1 VTIIRR
7 AVRTLLRSALALGVV
22 VVVAVGAGCAAVR
35 PAALTV
41 NGEELSRSSVDR
53 ELQAIADNPGLQDRI
68 TSSEGTIKSSGGAI
82 WLTQLAQQEV
92 VDREVRRRDLTV
104 TADDREAGQARA
116 ENFFGPQVFAA
127 FPKWFRDRVTARYSR
142 QQALLRALGTAPTDA
157 DVQAAYA
164 SAIAELRSQCPS
176 GRFVSHILVPSQ
188 QLAAG
193 LAAQARAGTSFE
205 QLASQQ
211 STDSAS
217 ARNGGALG
225 CIDGQQLAQPFQ
237 QAAATL
243 PLNQVSAPVQT
254 QFGWHL
260 ILVRDTIPFELLEGA
275 LRVRVEQENPN
286 AQRELDALVAR
297 ADVDVDPRYGRWV
310 VRDDQGSVEPPRGAP
325 RQTTTTAPPTS
336 AAPVP

>member
-1 VTIIRR
+1 
-7 AVRTLLRSALALGVV
+7 VRTLLRSVLALGAV
-22 VVVAVGAGCAAVR
+22 VVVAAAGAGCASVR

-41 NGEELSRSSVDR
+41 NGEELSRSSVDE
-53 ELQAIADNPGLQDRI
+53 ELEAIADNPGLADRI

-82 WLTQLAQQEV
+82 WLTQLAQQQV
-92 VDREVRRRDLTV
+92 VDREVRRRDLNV
-104 TADDREAGQARA
+104 TAGDREAGQARGEA
-116 ENFFGPQVFAA
+116 FFGAEVFAA

-142 QQALLRALGTAPTDA
+142 QQALLRDLGTAPTDA
-157 DVQAAYA
+157 DVQAEYA
-164 SAIAELRSQCPS
+164 TAIAELRSQCPS

-193 LAAQARAGTSFE
+193 LAAQVRAGTSFE

-211 STDSAS
+211 SSDSAS

-225 CIDGQQLAQPFQ
+225 CIDGQQLVPAFQ
-237 QAAATL
+237 QTAAAL

-254 QFGWHL
+254 QFGWHV
-260 ILVRDTIPFELLEGA
+260 ILVRDTIPFELLEAA
-275 LRVRVEQENPN
+275 LRLRVEQQNPA
-286 AQRELDALVAR
+286 AQRELGELVAR

-310 VRDDQGSVEPPRGAP
+310 VRDDQGTVEPPRGAP

-336 AAPVP
+336 AVPVP